1 MRCCCSVTKAC
12 PILCDPINCST
23 PSLCPLLSPRVCSN
37 SCPLSQWCHLTI
49 SSSVAP
55 FSSCPQSFSASGSF
69 PMSWCFASAGQSVGA
84 SASALSFQWIFRVD
98 FLWDWLVWSLCCP
111 RGSQESFPVSQFKSI
126 NSLALCLLYG
136 PTLTSVHVYWTNHSF
151 DYMDLCVPS
160 DVSAF

>member
-98 FLWDWLVWSLCCP
+98 LLWNWPVWSPCCS
-111 RGSQESFPVSQFKSI
+111 RDSQQSSPAPQLESI
-126 NSLALCLLYG
+126 NSLVLSLPHG
-136 PTLTSVHVYWTNHSF
+136 PTLISVHDYWNTN
-151 DYMDLCVPS
+151 LCQQS